1 MGHLSI
7 LPNGLRRMEPC
18 QILVIGGVFIFYRIL
33 KMSIDIKQEKYFN
46 LEVEVEENT
55 VIIYQKDS
63 DIVISKD
70 AAKQLV
76 EILKDFIE

>member
-1 MGHLSI
+1 MK
-7 LPNGLRRMEPC
+7 PC
-18 QILVIGGVFIFYRIL
+18 QILVIGGAFIFYRIL

-46 LEVEVEENT
+46 LEVEVEEST

-70 AAKQLV
+70 AAKELL
-76 EILKDFIE
+76 EILKGFVG

>member
-1 MGHLSI
+1 MK
-7 LPNGLRRMEPC
+7 PC
-18 QILVIGGVFIFYRIL
+18 QILVIGGAFIFYRIL
-33 KMSIDIKQEKYFN
+33 KMSIEIKQEKWFN

-55 VIIYQKDS
+55 VILYQKDS

>member
-1 MGHLSI
+1 
-7 LPNGLRRMEPC
+7 
-18 QILVIGGVFIFYRIL
+18 
-33 KMSIDIKQEKYFN
+33 MSIDIKQEKYFN